1 MKLDNRIYVV
11 IIATIS
17 LYFIFLVISDLGEVY
32 AQLNKMDTNYLPII
46 LLLIPL
52 CWIVLFT
59 RWNLLL
65 KNSNVYV
72 PVKDNLKIYLS
83 GFALSITPGKVGE
96 LIKSQLLKNKFGIP
110 REKTAPIVLVEQLYN
125 IIGIIGV
132 SILGIWYFE
141 FGTQIILIAA
151 SLLGIILILISSKR
165 LFEKFLT
172 LLSRIK
178 FLSQY
183 TSAFSN
189 SYDVL
194 RKSTRGWVVVYASA
208 LSIAFW
214 LIESVIA
221 YFVLLS
227 FGVNHIEFLSVIT
240 TYTSSIIL
248 GVASFLPLGIGV
260 VEGSLAGFFTLQG
273 VDVSIAL
280 TLVIFIRIFT
290 RWIAVSVGF
299 VSLKLSGGFSLNV
312 QSK

>member
-1 MKLDNRIYVV
+1 MKLDNRIYIV
-11 IIATIS
+11 IIATII

-32 AQLNKMDTNYLPII
+32 AQLNKMDISYLPII

-65 KNSNVYV
+65 KNSNVHV

-132 SILGIWYFE
+132 SILGLWYFE
-141 FGTQIILIAA
+141 FGAHIILIAA
-151 SLLGIILILISSKR
+151 SLLVIILILISSKR

-194 RKSTRGWVVVYASA
+194 RKSTRGWVVIYASA

-214 LIESVIA
+214 LVESVIA

-299 VSLKLSGGFSLNV
+299 IALRMSGILSSTNT
-312 QSK
+312 KN

>member
-32 AQLNKMDTNYLPII
+32 AQLNKMDTSYLPII

-52 CWIVLFT
+52 SWIVLFT

-65 KNSNVYV
+65 KNSNVHV

-96 LIKSQLLKNKFGIP
+96 LIKSQLLKTKFGIP

-125 IIGIIGV
+125 IIGIVGV

-141 FGTQIILIAA
+141 LGAHIILIAA
-151 SLLGIILILISSKR
+151 LLLVILLILISSKR
-165 LFEKFLT
+165 LFDKFLT

-178 FLSQY
+178 FLSKY

-194 RKSTRGWVVVYASA
+194 RKSTRGWIVVYASA

-273 VDVSIAL
+273 VDISIAL

>member
-65 KNSNVYV
+65 KNSNVHV

-132 SILGIWYFE
+132 SILGLWYFE
-141 FGTQIILIAA
+141 FGAHIILIAA
-151 SLLGIILILISSKR
+151 SLLVIILILISSKR

-194 RKSTRGWVVVYASA
+194 RKSTRGWVVVYATI
-208 LSIAFW
+208 LSIVFW
-214 LIESVIA
+214 LVESVIA

-273 VDVSIAL
+273 VDVSVAL

-299 VSLKLSGGFSLNV
+299 VSLKLSGGFSLNA

>member
-32 AQLNKMDTNYLPII
+32 AQLNKMDTSYLPII

-132 SILGIWYFE
+132 SILGLWYFE
-141 FGTQIILIAA
+141 FGAHIILIAA
-151 SLLGIILILISSKR
+151 SLLVIILILISSKR

-273 VDVSIAL
+273 VDVSVAL

-299 VSLKLSGGFSLNV
+299 VSLKLSGGFSLNA